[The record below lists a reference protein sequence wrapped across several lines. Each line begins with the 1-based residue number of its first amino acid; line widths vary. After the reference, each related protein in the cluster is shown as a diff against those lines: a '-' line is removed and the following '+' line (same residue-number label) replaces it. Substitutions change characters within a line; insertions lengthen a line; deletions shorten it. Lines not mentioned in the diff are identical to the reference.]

1 MMDMMDKFKMIVSFE
16 KCDNDNFNVV
26 YDNNMTKKISLNKY
40 DNKDFLINF
49 EKELI
54 EKFSIITP
62 LYEKENTTL
71 ISLLED
77 TFEMIG
83 NKTKTLEKFIIINN
97 KVIDVLNGFNVFK
110 TSYIKEDEI
119 IFGYRTDSNEPGIT
133 IFYNEDTLDDDEI
146 RLTISEIGYFPSA
159 SYRRF
164 TI

>member
-1 MMDMMDKFKMIVSFE
+1 
-16 KCDNDNFNVV
+16 
-26 YDNNMTKKISLNKY
+26 
-40 DNKDFLINF
+40 
-49 EKELI
+49 
-54 EKFSIITP
+54 
-62 LYEKENTTL
+62 
-71 ISLLED
+71 
-77 TFEMIG
+77 MIG

>member
-1 MMDMMDKFKMIVSFE
+1 MMDKFKMIVSFE